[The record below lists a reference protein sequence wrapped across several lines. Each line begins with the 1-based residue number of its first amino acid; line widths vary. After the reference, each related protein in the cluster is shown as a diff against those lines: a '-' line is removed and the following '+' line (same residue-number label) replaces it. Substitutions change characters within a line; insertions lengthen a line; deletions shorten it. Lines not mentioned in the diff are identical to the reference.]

1 MSIEPPGA
9 PEVANPST
17 MGFCLA
23 ISAVAGDQ
31 QNASSGR
38 KLHITSHVTSVK
50 TPIKIRLPHDEIS
63 HNAPTQICH
72 RCSGTSMVTDDN
84 HHRYSVHRSYAQQ
97 WTTPKSPQNRPG
109 QPVTSALQYIS
120 SSTRPHLTK
129 QTDHLN
135 QPQTP
140 RIQDTHKLPPHY
152 KTNFMGTNTTV
163 QECER
168 GDLAST
174 VTPNC
179 RRKHLTPI
187 LDEGGPTVLAQ

>member
-23 ISAVAGDQ
+23 ISAVTGDQ

-97 WTTPKSPQNRPG
+97 RTTPKVHRTGLSNR
-109 QPVTSALQYIS
+109 
-120 SSTRPHLTK
+120 
-129 QTDHLN
+129 
-135 QPQTP
+135 
-140 RIQDTHKLPPHY
+140 LPPPH
-152 KTNFMGTNTTV
+152 NTYHCPPGLISQNKRT
-163 QECER
+163 
-168 GDLAST
+168 
-174 VTPNC
+174 
-179 RRKHLTPI
+179 I
-187 LDEGGPTVLAQ
+187 